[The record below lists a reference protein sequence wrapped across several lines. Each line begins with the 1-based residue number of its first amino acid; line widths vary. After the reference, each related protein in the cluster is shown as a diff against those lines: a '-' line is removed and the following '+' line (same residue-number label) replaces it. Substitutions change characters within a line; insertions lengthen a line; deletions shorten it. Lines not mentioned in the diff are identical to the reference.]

1 MKILVMQHGEF
12 DGPGEFGRLFEADGH
27 GWTPVH
33 LYAGELPP
41 SLDGFDALV
50 VGGGIMD
57 VWEEDIHPW
66 LATEKALIR
75 EAVLERGLPYIGL
88 CLGHQLLA
96 CALGGEVGR
105 AAQPEVGVKTV
116 RLTPDGA
123 ASPLLEG
130 VPAEIPCVQWHGAEI
145 TRLPEGARVL
155 AASPACAVQ
164 AMSWGPHA
172 VSTQFH
178 MEVEAQTATNW
189 TADRVARDTLDV
201 HMGPGGAG
209 RLIADCAANMDRFR
223 AFSGRVYRNWL
234 LAVDRA
240 EALHGE
246 IA

>member
-1 MKILVMQHGEF
+1 VGC
-12 DGPGEFGRLFEADGH
+12 D
-27 GWTPVH
+27 
-33 LYAGELPP
+33 
-41 SLDGFDALV
+41 SLE
-50 VGGGIMD
+50 VGGGLLD
-57 VWEEDIHPW
+57 VWEEDIHPG

-75 EAVLERGLPYIGL
+75 EAVQERGMPYLGL

-116 RLTPDGA
+116 QLTADGA

-130 VPAEIPCVQWHGAEI
+130 VPKEFPCVQWHGAEI

-164 AMSWGPHA
+164 VMSWGPHA
-172 VSTQFH
+172 FTTQFH

-189 TADRVARDTLDV
+189 TADRVARDTLDI

-209 RLIADCAANMDRFR
+209 RLVADCAANMDQLN
-223 AFSGRVYRNWL
+223 AVAGRVYRNWL
-234 LAVDRA
+234 QASERSQPA
-240 EALHGE
+240 QRR